1 MTLREKA
8 EELSDSTYYP
18 CCARRSGAAGTDT
31 GDASGC
37 GVATCILGAAVVAII
52 VAAAAALL

>member
-1 MTLREKA
+1 MDST
-8 EELSDSTYYP
+8 DSTYCP